1 MYHPLLVNDPWQAS
15 DHLDARIDDLIA
27 ETKTLLAQR
36 AYNPWDQYD
45 ANKARAQIAEIKSA
59 IHLSLTRIYQYTSN
73 AFHVLLR
80 YLIPRAE
87 RSYLFT
93 RVKGVR
99 TEHILR
105 QREWSQGRRIAGAP
119 ALTLEQQKTHST
131 FHTLAFI
138 EDNYVDDDDDAPH
151 TTWDKILKATREPK
165 MSIYN
170 WVDSFTVRIL
180 RHTES
185 TSKKLGK
192 KKRIKVNKIISKQIT
207 DDEKLIITTIDPK
220 FTTSFINAGDYFLNH
235 VISTL
240 AQHTSSFASKRFL

>member
-1 MYHPLLVNDPWQAS
+1 MLFTHQDKVSAENANNYVPNGNKRNVEGLLMYHPLLVNDPWQAP
-15 DHLDARIDDLIA
+15 DNLDARIDDLIA
-27 ETKTLLAQR
+27 ETKTLLVQR
-36 AYNPWDQYD
+36 AFNPWDQYD

-59 IHLSLTRIYQYTSN
+59 MHLSLTRICQYTSN

-80 YLIPRAE
+80 HLIPRAE

-93 RVKGVR
+93 RVKGVH

-105 QREWSQGRRIAGAP
+105 QREWSQGRRITGAP
-119 ALTLEQQKTHST
+119 ALTQEQQKIHSAY
-131 FHTLAFI
+131 HTLAFI

-180 RHTES
+180 QHTES
-185 TSKKLGK
+185 TSKSLA
-192 KKRIKVNKIISKQIT
+192 KRSGLK
-207 DDEKLIITTIDPK
+207 
-220 FTTSFINAGDYFLNH
+220 
-235 VISTL
+235 STKSL
-240 AQHTSSFASKRFL
+240 PNRSPMTRN